1 MCSAKEISCGINNL
15 VSALPHWPHFELLH
29 ENEIKYYHGMNIY
42 WIYELFG
49 FGVKS
54 KYMCYVARKTAIWFC
69 VKIPKR
75 LKQEYRTID
84 LVYCLC
90 VCILWAHKQ
99 FTRLHW
105 WLSIHSQWK
114 KHRTFF
120 KVWRICSKTG
130 WLFIRTW
137 KYQRQN
143 KYKYG
148 AVELP
153 NALNWYHS
161 SNRFRNQNQIHPI
174 VYRYYLFWLL
184 EHWAVSIQH
193 PTGIITIHLACACVY
208 RYRTLS
214 RQC

>member
-1 MCSAKEISCGINNL
+1 MNFLVL
-15 VSALPHWPHFELLH
+15 VSSRKICATLH
-29 ENEIKYYHGMNIY
+29 AKLQSGSVSRSPNA
-42 WIYELFG
+42 
-49 FGVKS
+49 KS
-54 KYMCYVARKTAIWFC
+54 KNIV
-69 VKIPKR
+69 R
-75 LKQEYRTID
+75 LTLFIVSAFAYCERTSNLHGSID
-84 LVYCLC
+84 GF
-90 VCILWAHKQ
+90 Q
-99 FTRLHW
+99 FTP
-105 WLSIHSQWK
+105 SMK

-148 AVELP
+148 AFELP
-153 NALNWYHS
+153 NTLNWYHS